1 MTKFEDAYQSG
12 ECEDCERDCTLC
24 HEEGV
29 CLMDATLKVRVEIGY
44 IGGTITAIYDNEQDC
59 KNEVFSARLISGRY
73 IKVQDYYVN
82 VNNIQWIRMDKKYA
96 E

>member
-1 MTKFEDAYQSG
+1 MTSFEDMYQSG
-12 ECEDCERDCTLC
+12 ECENCERDCVLC

-29 CLMDATLKVRVEIGY
+29 CLMNAKLKVNVEIGFA
-44 IGGTITAIYDNEQDC
+44 GGSVIATYDDEQDC
-59 KNEVFSARLISGRY
+59 KNEIFAARLIAGRY
-73 IKVQDYYVN
+73 IKVHNYYVN